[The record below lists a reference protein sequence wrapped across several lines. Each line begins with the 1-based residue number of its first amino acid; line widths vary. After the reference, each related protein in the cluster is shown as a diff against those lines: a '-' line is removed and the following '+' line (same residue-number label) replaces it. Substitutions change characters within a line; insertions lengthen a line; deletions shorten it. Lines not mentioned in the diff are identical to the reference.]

1 MRQGEAEQGIGLVA
15 DVGGTH
21 VRFALAP
28 LNGALDRMVVEPRQ
42 YRAAAFTGI
51 IEAAKAY
58 LDEVAPAAQP
68 RTGVFALAGVVRG
81 EDIKITNGD
90 WRFHVAVARRALEF
104 DRLYAVNDFE
114 ALGWAVPHLDEGNL
128 KAIASSELP

>member
-51 IEAAKAY
+51 IEAAKGAS
-58 LDEVAPAAQP
+58 LVRASEKRRRPNRSHTAGRRPASSRPARKPSSKLEKHRRTPASPPARGIVRNVAS
-68 RTGVFALAGVVRG
+68 
-81 EDIKITNGD
+81 
-90 WRFHVAVARRALEF
+90 
-104 DRLYAVNDFE
+104 VN
-114 ALGWAVPHLDEGNL
+114 
-128 KAIASSELP
+128 IASVPSEPTRSLCKSSWAAE